1 MSNLLFSLF
10 FHQEVF
16 NQPILLESGAP
27 SLKNWSDH
35 HQLSKQKQRLIKKT
49 EAEI

>member
-35 HQLSKQKQRLIKKT
+35 QLSKQKQRLIKKT